1 MRMTESRLF
10 FSDIPERQYCDI
22 TSSESRKALGQFFTP
37 YPVAQ
42 FMAKWVAGTPNL
54 RKVLDPAAGLGVF
67 FRAILEE
74 TQQLTALTAFDIDSR
89 VLDEAEK
96 LFENVSDALSFKSQD
111 YLLSDWSEKYDGI
124 ICNPPYFRFQ
134 NFSRRSEILMDF
146 QLHLQM
152 KLTGLTNLH
161 SLFLLKASQQLS
173 EGGRAAFI
181 VPSEFLNSDYGKRVK
196 HYLLKHGVL
205 KYIILFDYRSN
216 VFEDAITTSAI
227 LLLANDNSSRINFV
241 TVHSQDELIELSTR
255 IRAYPSFGEIGSSY
269 SSDELD
275 PLVKWRRYYQ
285 GLNGGHYVN
294 LVPFTKYARV
304 MRGIA
309 TGDNDYFTFGK
320 TQIREH
326 RIKTTSLLPCITKA
340 SHSKSS
346 FFTSD
351 DFEDLKSQDKRC
363 YLLNAV
369 DSRDES
375 VIKYIKLGEKKGVNQ
390 RYLTKNRNPW
400 YSLENRPPAPFWVSV
415 FTRGGLRF
423 VRNEAMVRNLT
434 CFHGIYPLHGF
445 EEDME
450 LLFGYFLTPTSMGVF
465 SNSRREYGNGLDKFE
480 PHDVNHAMVPNVSI
494 MNEEER
500 CEIRALLKQ
509 YRNAVTSQL
518 DGSSLISAIDSVFSR
533 FLTESVRLEERE
545 LVLL

>member
-1 MRMTESRLF
+1 M
-10 FSDIPERQYCDI
+10 
-22 TSSESRKALGQFFTP
+22 
-37 YPVAQ
+37 
-42 FMAKWVAGTPNL
+42 
-54 RKVLDPAAGLGVF
+54 
-67 FRAILEE
+67 
-74 TQQLTALTAFDIDSR
+74 
-89 VLDEAEK
+89 
-96 LFENVSDALSFKSQD
+96 
-111 YLLSDWSEKYDGI
+111 
-124 ICNPPYFRFQ
+124 
-134 NFSRRSEILMDF
+134 
-146 QLHLQM
+146 
-152 KLTGLTNLH
+152 
-161 SLFLLKASQQLS
+161 
-173 EGGRAAFI
+173 GGRAAFI

-196 HYLLKHGVL
+196 HYLLKLGVL
-205 KYIILFDYRSN
+205 KYVVLFDYRSN

-241 TVHSQDELIELSTR
+241 TVHSQDELIDLSTR
-255 IRAYPSFGEIGSSY
+255 IRAYPSLGEIGSSY
-269 SSDELD
+269 NPEELD

-320 TQIREH
+320 TKIREH
-326 RIKTTSLLPCITKA
+326 GIRISNLLPCITKA
-340 SHSKSS
+340 SYSKSS
-346 FFTSD
+346 FFTMD
-351 DFEDLKSQDKRC
+351 EFEDLKLQDKRC

-369 DSRDES
+369 GSRDGS
-375 VIKYIKLGEKKGVNQ
+375 VLQYIKRGETEGVNQ

-434 CFHGIYPLHGF
+434 CFHGIYPLRGH
-445 EEDME
+445 EEEME
-450 LLFGYFLTPTSMGVF
+450 LLFAYFLTPTSMGVF

-494 MNEEER
+494 MNEEEKY
-500 CEIRALLKQ
+500 EIRALLKQ
-509 YRNAVTSQL
+509 YRNDVTSQF
-518 DGSSLISAIDSVFSR
+518 DGTSLISAIDSVFSR